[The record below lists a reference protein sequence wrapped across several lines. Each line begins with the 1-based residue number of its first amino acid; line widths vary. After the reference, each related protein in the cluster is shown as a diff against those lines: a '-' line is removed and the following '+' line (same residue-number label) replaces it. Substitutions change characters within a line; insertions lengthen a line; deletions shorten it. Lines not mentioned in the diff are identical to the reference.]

1 MTVAL
6 FSISGQESGQGQGEL
21 LAGLRDNTVQALR
34 FMGSEGS
41 AKRVGGC
48 LTGLLT
54 LCGKGRRVYSM
65 DMEHATSLGK
75 GAEPTIDGSPVPA
88 WVRSPDHNLQ
98 TAPPPALAGHRDLVP
113 RPTIQSSPQLREDE
127 HELLD
132 GSKPKLLYTRLDRS
146 TEPSR
151 TSIPHRASVR
161 QERHT
166 HLQPVACDGSGGGW
180 C

>member
-1 MTVAL
+1 
-6 FSISGQESGQGQGEL
+6 
-21 LAGLRDNTVQALR
+21 
-34 FMGSEGS
+34 MGSEGS

-75 GAEPTIDGSPVPA
+75 GAEPTINGSPVPA

-127 HELLD
+127 RELLD
-132 GSKPKLLYTRLDRS
+132 GNKPKLLYTRLDRS
-146 TEPSR
+146 TEPCR

-166 HLQPVACDGSGGGW
+166 HLQRVASCIQADAGGGAG